1 MLAAFKKIIKNLERY
16 MRFPSIRMR
25 IVTVALPKIFVKS
38 ALLVISLMFTT
49 LAQSAWQDPLVTPAL
64 STDRAHESL
73 LLDITRVGSRL
84 IAVGAHGHIVYS
96 DDSGKSWQQ
105 SRTPSSVTLT
115 AVYFSS
121 STKGW
126 AVGHDGLILHSEDAG
141 ETWVKQFDGYLANSA
156 IVKGASENKNKAIA
170 ALSEAEK
177 SGDATEID
185 NAEMFLENI
194 TYALEDAQ
202 YDQESGSTKPFLDV
216 WFYDANTGFAVG
228 AYGMAFHTTDGGK
241 NWIDWSS
248 HLDNNDRLHING
260 IAMVGARS
268 LMIVG
273 EQGLILR
280 SDDMGENWRAIPS
293 PYEGSLFGLSAQR
306 DNVLVFG
313 LRGNLYHSI
322 DGGIQWKKVYTN
334 SEQTLM
340 AGVTKTNKSHVLVGN
355 GGSVILLN
363 RRSEDAKSIILPGRT
378 TSASVAQAPD
388 GTIVIVG
395 EAGIERISTKGL
407 VIDETITMAEGNF

>member
-1 MLAAFKKIIKNLERY
+1 

-25 IVTVALPKIFVKS
+25 IVTVVPPKRFITS
-38 ALLVISLMFTT
+38 ALFAVSLMFTT
-49 LAQSAWQDPLVTPAL
+49 LAQSAWQDPLESPAL

-96 DDSGKSWQQ
+96 DDNGKSWDQ

-121 STKGW
+121 ATKGW
-126 AVGHDGLILHSEDAG
+126 AVGHDGLILHSSDAG
-141 ETWVKQFDGYLANSA
+141 ETWVKQFDGYLANTA
-156 IVKGASENKNKAIA
+156 IVKGARENKDKAIA
-170 ALSEAEK
+170 ALQAAED

-202 YDQESGSTKPFLDV
+202 YDQKSGSTKPFLDV
-216 WFYDANTGFAVG
+216 WFYDANIGFAVG
-228 AYGMAFHTTDGGK
+228 AYGMAFHTTDGGA
-241 NWIDWSS
+241 NWTDWSS
-248 HLDNNDRLHING
+248 HLDNNDRLHLNG
-260 IAMVGARS
+260 IAMVGSRS
-268 LMIVG
+268 LMVVG
-273 EQGLILR
+273 EQGLIIR
-280 SDDMGENWRAIPS
+280 SDDMGENWRSIPS
-293 PYEGSLFGLSAQR
+293 PYEGSLFGINAEK
-306 DNVLVFG
+306 DDVLVFG
-313 LRGNLYHSI
+313 LRGNLYHSV
-322 DGGIQWKKVYTN
+322 DGGIQWEKVYTN

-340 AGVTKTNKSHVLVGN
+340 AGITKSNKTHALVGN

-363 RRSEDAKSIILPGRT
+363 RQSDDAKSIILPGRT
-378 TSASVAQAPD
+378 TSASLAQAPD

-395 EAGIERISTKGL
+395 EAGIERIDTKGL